1 MLLPVLTSVTKTVS
15 FLECCVVSLV
25 NQITVSVLDLIT
37 LSTRSACLPEYD
49 LDKPV
54 SNMLI

>member
-37 LSTRSACLPEYD
+37 FSTRSVCLPEYD
-49 LDKPV
+49 LDKLV